1 MARSALS
8 RVNNFQTHLCHRP
21 TDQLP
26 AQQVSS
32 ISPPLTSSSEPPLP
46 PVALQVRHFLD
57 RRRSRHGCPLQLAPV
72 SRNNVCIFCLGLLC
86 CFAQATSSCL
96 RKNTKGKLRKKKFLC
111 DKIISGA
118 KFFNL
123 YNWQFRRKQKSKLN
137 SGTVTQNS
145 QLLLWNSRLY
155 LCIWLFSPPLWKL
168 LESILELKCSHFHHD
183 LPGVLCFFAHVTG
196 SLRAPSWWRRT
207 RAFRF
212 WKLKALLREYL
223 PFVSSLLSLE
233 LLVAAQLWKLIL

>member
-1 MARSALS
+1 MLKPGSECQLRHLPDGNTGRMARSAFS
-8 RVNNFQTHLCHRP
+8 RVNNFQTHLCHRL

-123 YNWQFRRKQKSKLN
+123 YN
-137 SGTVTQNS
+137 
-145 QLLLWNSRLY
+145 
-155 LCIWLFSPPLWKL
+155 
-168 LESILELKCSHFHHD
+168 
-183 LPGVLCFFAHVTG
+183 
-196 SLRAPSWWRRT
+196 
-207 RAFRF
+207 
-212 WKLKALLREYL
+212 
-223 PFVSSLLSLE
+223 
-233 LLVAAQLWKLIL
+233 